1 MSKHESSYR
10 KLRDEALYN
19 AFKKVLRECPSIQ
32 EQEAISRTI
41 HSAQPRLWLSF
52 YGVYRIVLGLANGKG
67 RTQKHKARNGI
78 VEVVRRKYARLRS
91 KPAFERSSCLFI
103 ASFILAE
110 PSEGFL
116 VSESYAKRIIWR
128 MRKQKQSLWRKQRTI

>member
-1 MSKHESSYR
+1 MSKHESCHR
-10 KLRDEALYN
+10 RLRDEALYS
-19 AFKKVLRECPSIQ
+19 AFKKVLREHPDIP
-32 EQEAISRTI
+32 EQEAISIAI
-41 HSAQPRLWLSF
+41 HSKQPCLWMSF
-52 YGVYRIVLGLANGKG
+52 YGVYRIVLGIANGKG
-67 RTQKHKARNGI
+67 RVQKHKARKGI
-78 VEVVRRKYARLRS
+78 VEVVRKKYVRLRS
-91 KPAFERSSCLFI
+91 KPTFEKSSCLFI